1 MADIGTL
8 TAPLAI
14 IKVDGKPVGKVK
26 TVNCQ
31 EQISRGRIVG
41 IGSITP
47 SELPALN
54 WTGIANFSE
63 YLIEYKN
70 DKIKSGLTRNVNSV
84 EDFVNSILLA
94 ENGVQVDIMRRV
106 AIGPPDPIT
115 GIIPVG
121 FEVFASIKG
130 MFITRSRFN
139 IQESQISGKDT
150 DFEYTTP
157 IIYPQ

>member
-1 MADIGTL
+1 MSVDKGTL

-14 IKVDGKPVGKVK
+14 IKVDGVPIGKVK

-63 YLIEYKN
+63 YLIDYRQ
-70 DKIKSGLTRNVNSV
+70 DRIKSGLTRNVNSI
-84 EDFVNSILLA
+84 EDFVNTILLA

-106 AIGPPDPIT
+106 AVGPPDPIT

-121 FEVFASIKG
+121 
-130 MFITRSRFN
+130 
-139 IQESQISGKDT
+139 
-150 DFEYTTP
+150 
-157 IIYPQ
+157 